1 MKPSTPSA
9 LAERDVDEAVAYY
22 LTEASFDVAER
33 FVDAY
38 DEALWHI
45 SRFPGTGSRRYTT
58 SEVDFE
64 LRFWT
69 LNKFPYA
76 VFYRERADDVE
87 IIRLLH
93 QASNIPVHLEP

>member
-9 LAERDVDEAVAYY
+9 PAESDVDEAVTYY
-22 LTEASFDVAER
+22 LTQASFEVAER

-45 SRFPGTGSRRYTT
+45 SRFPGTGSRKYTT

-69 LNKFPYA
+69 LSKFPYA
-76 VFYRERADDVE
+76 VFYRERADDIE
-87 IIRLLH
+87 IIRVLH
-93 QASNIPVHLEP
+93 QASNIPVLLEP

>member
-9 LAERDVDEAVAYY
+9 LAESDVDEAVAFY
-22 LTEASFDVAER
+22 LTEASFRVAER

-76 VFYRERADDVE
+76 VFYRERANDVE
-87 IIRLLH
+87 IIRVLH
-93 QASNIPVHLEP
+93 QSSNIPVHLET

>member
-1 MKPSTPSA
+1 M
-9 LAERDVDEAVAYY
+9 AYY

-45 SRFPGTGSRRYTT
+45 CRFPDTGSRRYAT
-58 SEVDFE
+58 SDADFE
-64 LRFWT
+64 LRLWT

-76 VFYRERADDVE
+76 VFYRERANDIE
-87 IIRLLH
+87 IIRVLH